1 MTRKDFMAYEW
12 LVAMLYVYTT
22 AFVVG
27 LPLVIMTD
35 YNPMAV
41 NIWLQH
47 ITPIAMLMV
56 EINVMSK
63 KIKGEAK

>member
-12 LVAMLYVYTT
+12 LVAMLYVYTA